1 MPRSGPAAAAQ
12 TEKTMSKDRNDK
24 TRRQFLATST
34 VLGAAGALWSALPFT
49 GQAGSAYATSQG
61 GSMSADLILFNG
73 KLHTVDREKPTATAV
88 AIKGGR
94 FIAVGSDAEAMAHK
108 GTTTQI
114 IDLKQ
119 RTVIPG
125 LNDSHL
131 HLIRGGLNYNLEL
144 RWEGV
149 PSVADALRMLKDQ
162 AARTPTPQWVRVV
175 GGWNE
180 FQFAEKRMPTL
191 EEINQAAP
199 DTPVFLLHLY
209 DRALLN
215 RAALN
220 AVGYTKETPNPPG
233 GEIQRD
239 KFGNPTGMLIAR
251 PNAMILYA
259 TLAKGPKL
267 PLEYQVNSTRQFMR
281 ELNRLGLTS
290 AIDAGGGYQNYPDDY
305 QVIQELADNNQL
317 TVRIAYNLFTQKPKE
332 ELADF
337 KNWTSSVKLHGG
349 NDFFRHNGAGEML
362 VFSAADFED
371 FLEPRPDLPQTMEQE
386 LEPVVRHLVEQRWP
400 FRLHATYNESISRM
414 LDVFEKVNR
423 DIPFN
428 GLPWFFDHAETITP
442 QNIERVRALGGGI
455 AIQDRMAFQ
464 GEYFVDRYGAKA
476 AEQTPP
482 IKRML
487 DMGVPVGAGTDA
499 TRVSSYN
506 PWTSL
511 YWLVS
516 GKTVGGMA
524 LYPQGLS
531 RETALQL
538 FTQGS
543 AWFSSEQGKKGQIKV
558 GQLADLAALSLD
570 FFSVDEEAIK
580 GIESVLTIV
589 DGKVVYG
596 AAEFDKLGPP
606 QVPVLPEWS
615 PVTKVPGHWRVGTP
629 SLAAVAH
636 QCVGPCG
643 VHAHSHEKAR
653 HSTVPVNDFQGFWG
667 ALGCS
672 CFAF

>member
-1 MPRSGPAAAAQ
+1 
-12 TEKTMSKDRNDK
+12 
-24 TRRQFLATST
+24 
-34 VLGAAGALWSALPFT
+34 
-49 GQAGSAYATSQG
+49 
-61 GSMSADLILFNG
+61 MSADLILFNG
-73 KLHTVDREKPTATAV
+73 QFHTVDREKPLASAV
-88 AIKGGR
+88 AIKDGR
-94 FIAVGSDAEAMAHK
+94 FVAVGNDAEAMALK
-108 GTTTQI
+108 GSATQVV
-114 IDLKQ
+114 DMKG
-119 RTVIPG
+119 RCVIPG

-149 PSVADALRMLKDQ
+149 PSLADALRMLKDQ
-162 AARTPTPQWVRVV
+162 ADRTPTPQWVRVV

-199 DTPVFLLHLY
+199 DTPVFILHLY

-215 RAALN
+215 RAALRV
-220 AVGYTKETPNPPG
+220 AGYTRDTPNPPG
-233 GEIQRD
+233 GEIVRD
-239 KFGNPTGMLIAR
+239 SNGNPTGMLVAR
-251 PNAMILYA
+251 PNAMILYS

-290 AIDAGGGYQNYPDDY
+290 AIDAGGGFQNYPDDY
-305 QVIQELADNNQL
+305 QVIEQLAKDDQL

-332 ELADF
+332 ELTDF
-337 KNWTSSVKLHGG
+337 QNWTGSVKLHQGH
-349 NDFFRHNGAGEML
+349 DYLRHNGAGEML

-442 QNIERVRALGGGI
+442 QNIERVKALGGGI

-464 GEYFVDRYGAKA
+464 GEYFVDRYGKQA
-476 AEQTPP
+476 AEATPP

-487 DMGVPVGAGTDA
+487 AEGVPVGAGTDA

-511 YWLVS
+511 YWMVS
-516 GKTVGGMA
+516 GRTVGGLA
-524 LYPQGLS
+524 LYEEGLPRS
-531 RETALQL
+531 TALEL
-538 FTQGS
+538 FTHGS
-543 AWFSSEQGKKGQIKV
+543 AWFSSEQGKKGQIRV
-558 GQLADLAALSLD
+558 GQLADLAALSAD
-570 FFSVDEEAIK
+570 FFSVEEEAIK
-580 GIESVLTIV
+580 WIESVMTVVGGKIV
-589 DGKVVYG
+589 Y
-596 AAEFDKLGPP
+596 AAGDFEDLGPRSI
-606 QVPVLPEWS
+606 PVLPDWS
-615 PVTKVPGHWRVGTP
+615 PVVKVPGHWRPNSPLQAQV
-629 SLAAVAH
+629 H
-636 QCVGPCG
+636 QCSGPCA
-643 VHAHSHEKAR
+643 VHTHSHEKAR
-653 HSTVPVNDFQGFWG
+653 MSNAPVSDFAGFWG
-667 ALGCS
+667 AFGCS

>member
-1 MPRSGPAAAAQ
+1 
-12 TEKTMSKDRNDK
+12 MSN
-24 TRRQFLATST
+24 AI
-34 VLGAAGALWSALPFT
+34 
-49 GQAGSAYATSQG
+49 
-61 GSMSADLILFNG
+61 ADLILHNG
-73 KLHTVDREKPTATAV
+73 RLHTVDRARPTATAV
-88 AIKGGR
+88 AIKDGR
-94 FIAVGSDAEAMAHK
+94 FIAVGNDAEAMALR
-108 GTTTQI
+108 GSATQV
-114 IDLKQ
+114 IDLKG

-149 PSVADALRMLKDQ
+149 PSLVDALRMLKDQ
-162 AARTPTPQWVRVV
+162 AERTPAPQWVRVV

-180 FQFAEKRMPTL
+180 FQFAEKRMPTI
-191 EEINQAAP
+191 EELNQAAP
-199 DTPVFLLHLY
+199 DTPVFVLHLY

-215 RAALN
+215 RAALRV
-220 AVGYTKETPNPPG
+220 VGYNRNTPNPPG
-233 GEIQRD
+233 GEIVRD
-239 KFGNPTGMLIAR
+239 ANGEPTGMLVAR
-251 PNAMILYA
+251 PNAMILYS
-259 TLAKGPKL
+259 TLSKGPKL

-281 ELNRLGLTS
+281 ELNRLGVTS
-290 AIDAGGGYQNYPDDY
+290 AIDAGGGFQNYPDDY
-305 QVIQELADNNQL
+305 EVINELAAKQQL

-337 KNWTSSVKLHGG
+337 KNWTGKVTYGQG
-349 NDFFRHNGAGEML
+349 DDFLRHNGAGEML

-400 FRLHATYNESISRM
+400 FRLHATYDESISRM
-414 LDVFEKVNR
+414 LDVFEKVDR

-428 GLPWFFDHAETITP
+428 GLPWFFDHAETISP
-442 QNIERVRALGGGI
+442 KNIERVRALGGGI

-482 IKRML
+482 IQRML
-487 DMGVPVGAGTDA
+487 AEGVPVGAGTDA

-511 YWLVS
+511 YWMVS
-516 GKTVGGMA
+516 GKTVGGLE

-531 RETALQL
+531 RDTALEL
-538 FTQGS
+538 YTHGS

-558 GQLADLAALSLD
+558 GQLADLVALSAD
-570 FFSVDEEAIK
+570 YFSVEEEAIK
-580 GIESVLTIV
+580 WIESLLTV
-589 DGKVVYG
+589 VGGKVVH
-596 AAEFDKLGPP
+596 AAGDFSKLAPP
-606 QVPVLPEWS
+606 TLPVTPDWS
-615 PVTKVPGHWRVGTP
+615 PVVKVPGHWRPASPV
-629 SLAAVAH
+629 LNQVH
-636 QCVGPCG
+636 QCSGPCG
-643 VHAHSHEKAR
+643 VHAHGHERAR
-653 HSTVPVNDFQGFWG
+653 LSNVPVSDFQGFWG
-667 ALGCS
+667 AFGCS

>member
-1 MPRSGPAAAAQ
+1 MNA
-12 TEKTMSKDRNDK
+12 E
-24 TRRQFLATST
+24 
-34 VLGAAGALWSALPFT
+34 
-49 GQAGSAYATSQG
+49 
-61 GSMSADLILFNG
+61 LILFNG
-73 KLHTVDREKPTATAV
+73 RFHTVDRQNPTASAV
-88 AIKGGR
+88 AIREGR
-94 FIAVGSDAEAMAHK
+94 FVAVGSDAQAMAFR
-108 GTTTQI
+108 GDATRL
-114 IDLKQ
+114 IDLKG
-119 RTVIPG
+119 RTLIPG

-162 AARTPTPQWVRVV
+162 ADRTPSPQWVRVV

-191 EEINQAAP
+191 QELNQAAP
-199 DTPVFLLHLY
+199 DTPVFVLHLY

-215 RAALN
+215 RAALRV
-220 AVGYTKETPNPPG
+220 VGYTRDTPNPPG

-239 KFGNPTGMLIAR
+239 ANGDPTGMLIAR

-290 AIDAGGGYQNYPDDY
+290 VIDAGGGFQNYPDDY
-305 QVIQELADNNQL
+305 AVINELAAKQQL

-337 KNWTSSVKLHGG
+337 RHWTSSVTLHQG
-349 NDFFRHNGAGEML
+349 DDYLRHNGAGEML

-400 FRLHATYNESISRM
+400 FRLHATYDESISRM

-428 GLPWFFDHAETITP
+428 NLPWFFDHAETISP
-442 QNIERVRALGGGI
+442 KNIERVRALNGGI

-476 AEQTPP
+476 AEATPP
-482 IKRML
+482 IQRML
-487 DMGVPVGAGTDA
+487 AEGVPVGAGTDA

-511 YWLVS
+511 YWMVS
-516 GKTVGGMA
+516 GRTVGGLA
-524 LYPQGLS
+524 LQPEGLS
-531 RETALQL
+531 RDVALEL
-538 FTQGS
+538 FTHGS
-543 AWFSSEQGKKGQIKV
+543 AWFSSEQGNKGQIKI
-558 GQLADLAALSLD
+558 GQLADVVALSAD
-570 FFSVDEEAIK
+570 YFSVDEDAIK
-580 GIESVLTIV
+580 WLESVLT
-589 DGKVVYG
+589 VVG
-596 AAEFDKLGPP
+596 GQVVHAAAEFSDLAPP
-606 QVPVLPEWS
+606 SLPVVPEWS
-615 PVTKVPGHWRVGTP
+615 PVAKVPGHWRP
-629 SLAAVAH
+629 QAPLAQQVH
-636 QCVGPCG
+636 HCSGPCA
-643 VHAHSHEKAR
+643 VHSHSHERAR
-653 HSTVPVNDFQGFWG
+653 HSSAPVSDFQGFWG
-667 ALGCS
+667 AFGCS
-672 CFAF
+672 CFSF